1 MYAVIKQSKLNGI
14 EIKCVTIKLVDA
26 KKLALHYMKQDLDF
40 ELAKGNDVKIA
51 NIYNGDS
58 ELKTV
63 FAEYCLTYTQE
74 HKGETNANSY
84 VVDALPPII
93 DSTEIDPQIESEYF
107 V

>member
-14 EIKCVTIKLVDA
+14 EIKSVTICLSDA
-26 KKLALHYMKQDLDF
+26 NKLALHYMKQDLDF

-51 NIYNGDS
+51 NIHDS
-58 ELKTV
+58 KVKTV

-74 HKGETNANSY
+74 YEGEINSNSY
-84 VVDALPPII
+84 SVVASPPII
-93 DSTEIDPQIESEYF
+93 DNTYIDVQIEPEYF

>member
-14 EIKCVTIKLVDA
+14 EIKSVTIKLDDA

-40 ELAKGNDVKIA
+40 ELAKGNDVKIG
-51 NIYNGDS
+51 NIYDGK
-58 ELKTV
+58 LKTV

-74 HKGETNANSY
+74 HEGETNANMYS
-84 VVDALPPII
+84 VVVCPPII
-93 DSTEIDPQIESEYF
+93 SSTEINPYIDPKYY

>member
-14 EIKCVTIKLVDA
+14 EIKCVTIKLTEA
-26 KKLALHYMKQDLDF
+26 KKLALHYIKQDLDF

-51 NIYNGDS
+51 NIYDG

-63 FAEYCLTYTQE
+63 FAEYCLTYTQQ
-74 HKGETNANSY
+74 HKGDTNANLYS
-84 VVDALPPII
+84 VVVCPPII
-93 DSTEIDPQIESEYF
+93 SSTEINPYIDPEYF

>member
-14 EIKCVTIKLVDA
+14 EIKCVTIKLADA

-40 ELAKGNDVKIA
+40 ELAKGYDVKIA
-51 NIYNGDS
+51 NIYDGK
-58 ELKTV
+58 LKTV
-63 FAEYCLTYTQE
+63 FAEYFLTYTQE

-84 VVDALPPII
+84 AIVASPPII
-93 DSTEIDPQIESEYF
+93 DSTEIEPQIDPEYF

>member
-51 NIYNGDS
+51 NIYDG
-58 ELKTV
+58 EMKTV

-84 VVDALPPII
+84 AVVASPPII
-93 DSTEIDPQIESEYF
+93 DSTEIDPQIDPEYF

>member
-14 EIKCVTIKLVDA
+14 EIKCVTIKLPDA

-40 ELAKGNDVKIA
+40 ELAKGNNVKIA
-51 NIYNGDS
+51 NIYDGK
-58 ELKTV
+58 LKTV

-74 HKGETNANSY
+74 HKSETYANCY
-84 VVDALPPII
+84 AVVASPPII
-93 DSTEIDPQIESEYF
+93 DSTEIDPQIDPEYF